1 MGSGMDDRREY
12 PRIRIRRKLGLLL
25 SDGSLEY
32 LWTAD
37 LSLGGMQVHTE
48 HQVDMGLQFPF
59 FMGVY
64 DAPKDSYV
72 TVRGRVEV
80 VHKVYDGQHK
90 AFRLG
95 LQILSFDGQS
105 ADLYQRHLR
114 ELELQR

>member
-1 MGSGMDDRREY
+1 MDERREY
-12 PRIRIRRKLGLLL
+12 PRIRMRRKLGLQL

-48 HQVDMGLQFPF
+48 HQVDMGRKFPF

-64 DAPKDSYV
+64 DAKIEGYV
-72 TVRGRVEV
+72 AVRGRVEV
-80 VHKVYDGQHK
+80 VHKVYDGQHR